1 MTKKIQKYK
10 TELYERNAKRSQK
23 KTSASL
29 FQDFESFHKE
39 KIEKNSKLYLDSFS
53 QERIESSEQLRGLE
67 ITLIG
72 RIKGAAKA
80 RKTTTGLSG
89 TLKPQTIL
97 GSEYYSIAQ
106 RQVYTKWGTLG
117 LTVRNSIRVSEKS

>member
-29 FQDFESFHKE
+29 FQDFESSHKE

-53 QERIESSEQLRGLE
+53 QERIKSSEQLRGLE

-106 RQVYTKWGTLG
+106 RQVYTK
-117 LTVRNSIRVSEKS
+117 

>member
-1 MTKKIQKYK
+1 MTKKIQNYK
-10 TELYERNAKRSQK
+10 TELYKRNAQK
-23 KTSASL
+23 SL
-29 FQDFESFHKE
+29 KNSKNIFQDFETAKKG
-39 KIEKNSKLYLDSFS
+39 KIKQRSKNFTTKRLKSN
-53 QERIESSEQLRGLE
+53 EQLVGLE

-97 GSEYYSIAQ
+97 GSEYYSISQ
-106 RQVYTKWGTLG
+106 KQVFTKWGTLG
-117 LTVRNSIRVSEKS
+117 LTVRNSIRVNT

>member
-1 MTKKIQKYK
+1 MTKKIQNYK
-10 TELYERNAKRSQK
+10 TELYKRNAQK
-23 KTSASL
+23 SL
-29 FQDFESFHKE
+29 KNSKNIFQDFETAKKG
-39 KIEKNSKLYLDSFS
+39 KIKQRSKNFTTKRLKSN
-53 QERIESSEQLRGLE
+53 EQLVGLE

-97 GSEYYSIAQ
+97 GSEYYSISQ
-106 RQVYTKWGTLG
+106 KQVFTK
-117 LTVRNSIRVSEKS
+117 